1 MHNLN
6 RRTAKVASTPE
17 TPFEGNHGRE
27 EETRNPITEDTTENP
42 EAASENPGESGEE
55 GGIKNNVIA
64 PYMHSLNRRTGK
76 ISSTPETPS
85 EGNQGREEGTRKQ
98 NADYTTENPETA
110 SQNPSESGEE
120 SDTKDNVIASYMRS
134 LNRRTAKV
142 TSTPETPFEGNQGGE
157 DGTGKQNTEDKTEN
171 PEAATENPGES
182 GEEGKIKDNVIAPY
196 MHSLNRRT
204 GKISSTPETPSE
216 GNQGREDGTR
226 NPNTEDTTENP
237 EAASENPGESG
248 EESDTKDN
256 VIASYMRS
264 LNRRTAK
271 VTSTPE
277 TPFKGNQGGED
288 GTRNPNTEDTTEDPE
303 AASENPS
310 ESGEE
315 GGIKNNVI
323 APYMHSLNRRTG
335 KISSTPETPSEGNQG
350 REEGTRNP
358 DTEDVTE
365 NPEAA
370 TENPGESGEEGKIK
384 DNVIAPYMH
393 SLNRRT
399 GKISSTPETPS
410 EGNQGRE
417 DGTRNPNTEDTTED
431 PEAASENPS
440 ESGEEGGIKNNVIAP
455 YMHSLNR
462 RTGKI
467 SSTPEFPS
475 EGNQGREEGTRN
487 PNTEDTTEDPEAA
500 SENPSE
506 SGEEGDIKNNVIAPY
521 MNSLNRRT
529 GKISSTPEFPSE
541 GNQGREDGTRN
552 PNTEDTTEDPEA
564 AIENPSESDEEGAI
578 MNSVI
583 APYMNSLNRR
593 TGKISSTPE
602 FPSEG
607 NQGREDGT
615 RNPNTEDTTEDP
627 EAAIENPSESDEEGA
642 IMNSVIA
649 PYMHNLNRRTAKV
662 SFTPETPSEGNQ
674 GTEGTRKTD
683 AANTIENPE
692 TASENPSESGEE
704 GAAAIGSSQ
713 RGEASNDGS
722 ERGERE
728 NVAVQD
734 FMIRPTVAKFFR
746 RKATINSTREV
757 YNKGSQGIVQG
768 VRKGHATEKTETL
781 ETSNEPAEEI
791 DQERVVIVDN
801 IIKPTVAKLF
811 HRTITA
817 NSTSRSRPKGS
828 EQAASNMSIG
838 SSKSKMET
846 RSQQN
851 AEEEHRDEKR
861 DAESITSANQMKLS
875 RRTGEVASSS
885 GADRRDFHAAQ
896 EAAKNLD
903 ILDLADNAGTNVEQ
917 FEKSEVEHEK
927 TDAQGDAS
935 TDRANFFRRTAEATS
950 SSGVNTKNFQV
961 KEGATNN
968 LSLLDVAN
976 KTRTNVEQMERSEV
990 LHEKTDAVN
999 VTSTNQAN
1007 FFRKT
1012 AKIDSNSEA
1021 YKEDPH
1027 VAHQAT
1033 KNLST
1038 LDVANVTRT
1047 SAEQVERSE
1056 VGHEKTDT
1064 INVASTNQANLF
1076 RRTAKVSSF
1085 SEANKKDSHVAHQA
1099 IENLSTHDVA
1109 NETRTNAERVESSE
1123 VGHEKTDAVN
1133 VASTNQAN
1141 LFRRTAKV
1149 SSFSETASEDFQ
1161 KTGELTGIAGISEFN
1176 AHKARTAIEHV
1187 DRSKYRHEETDVE
1200 DVTSTNQTKSIRGA
1214 GKVSSL
1220 LEAST
1225 EYSQGI
1231 ENASDSAS
1239 THDDGFGLRLDLER
1253 HEGRKHR
1260 DGKIDSE
1267 MVRSRSQA
1275 SLYHGSVKHESSSVV
1290 GTSDHQD
1297 VEKTTPKSSIDS
1309 IREISATEDSFEV
1322 IQGKGHGSNFNEIED
1337 IVDDPTFEEI
1347 FLQRVSPSP

>member
-1 MHNLN
+1 N
-6 RRTAKVASTPE
+6 
-17 TPFEGNHGRE
+17 
-27 EETRNPITEDTTENP
+27 TEDITENP
-42 EAASENPGESGEE
+42 EAAGENPSESGEE

-64 PYMHSLNRRTGK
+64 HHMHGLNRRTGK
-76 ISSTPETPS
+76 VSSTPGTPF
-85 EGNQGREEGTRKQ
+85 ERNHGREE
-98 NADYTTENPETA
+98 
-110 SQNPSESGEE
+110 
-120 SDTKDNVIASYMRS
+120 
-134 LNRRTAKV
+134 
-142 TSTPETPFEGNQGGE
+142 
-157 DGTGKQNTEDKTEN
+157 
-171 PEAATENPGES
+171 
-182 GEEGKIKDNVIAPY
+182 
-196 MHSLNRRT
+196 
-204 GKISSTPETPSE
+204 
-216 GNQGREDGTR
+216 GTR

-237 EAASENPGESG
+237 EAASE
-248 EESDTKDN
+248 D
-256 VIASYMRS
+256 
-264 LNRRTAK
+264 
-271 VTSTPE
+271 
-277 TPFKGNQGGED
+277 
-288 GTRNPNTEDTTEDPE
+288 
-303 AASENPS
+303 PS
-310 ESGEE
+310 ESGD
-315 GGIKNNVI
+315 GDIKDNVI

-358 DTEDVTE
+358 
-365 NPEAA
+365 
-370 TENPGESGEEGKIK
+370 
-384 DNVIAPYMH
+384 
-393 SLNRRT
+393 
-399 GKISSTPETPS
+399 
-410 EGNQGRE
+410 
-417 DGTRNPNTEDTTED
+417 
-431 PEAASENPS
+431 
-440 ESGEEGGIKNNVIAP
+440 
-455 YMHSLNR
+455 
-462 RTGKI
+462 
-467 SSTPEFPS
+467 
-475 EGNQGREEGTRN
+475 
-487 PNTEDTTEDPEAA
+487 
-500 SENPSE
+500 
-506 SGEEGDIKNNVIAPY
+506 
-521 MNSLNRRT
+521 
-529 GKISSTPEFPSE
+529 
-541 GNQGREDGTRN
+541 
-552 PNTEDTTEDPEA
+552 NTEDTTEDPEA
-564 AIENPSESDEEGAI
+564 AIENPSESDEEGDI
-578 MNSVI
+578 KDNVV
-583 APYMNSLNRR
+583 APHMHSLNRR
-593 TGKISSTPE
+593 TGKVSS
-602 FPSEG
+602 
-607 NQGREDGT
+607 
-615 RNPNTEDTTEDP
+615 
-627 EAAIENPSESDEEGA
+627 
-642 IMNSVIA
+642 
-649 PYMHNLNRRTAKV
+649 
-662 SFTPETPSEGNQ
+662 TPETPSEGNQ
-674 GTEGTRKTD
+674 GGEDGTGKQNTEDVT
-683 AANTIENPE
+683 ENPE
-692 TASENPSESGEE
+692 AAGENPSESGEE

-713 RGEASNDGS
+713 RGKASIDGS

-768 VRKGHATEKTETL
+768 VWKGHATQKTETL

-791 DQERVVIVDN
+791 DQKRAVIVDN

-817 NSTSRSRPKGS
+817 NSTSGSRPKGS
-828 EQAASNMSIG
+828 EQSASNMSIG

-851 AEEEHRDEKR
+851 AEEEHRDEKG

-903 ILDLADNAGTNVEQ
+903 ILDLADKARTNVEQ

-927 TDAQGDAS
+927 TDDQGNAS

-950 SSGVNTKNFQV
+950 SSGVNTKNFLV

-968 LSLLDVAN
+968 SSLLDVAN

-990 LHEKTDAVN
+990 PHEKTDTVN

-1056 VGHEKTDT
+1056 VGHEKTD
-1064 INVASTNQANLF
+1064 
-1076 RRTAKVSSF
+1076 
-1085 SEANKKDSHVAHQA
+1085 
-1099 IENLSTHDVA
+1099 
-1109 NETRTNAERVESSE
+1109 
-1123 VGHEKTDAVN
+1123 AVN

-1161 KTGELTGIAGISEFN
+1161 KTGELTGNAGISEFN
-1176 AHKARTAIEHV
+1176 AHKAKTAIEHV

-1231 ENASDSAS
+1231 ENASSSAS
-1239 THDDGFGLRLDLER
+1239 THDDGFGTRLNLER

-1267 MVRSRSQA
+1267 MVRTRSQA

-1322 IQGKGHGSNFNEIED
+1322 VQGKGHGSNFNEIED
-1337 IVDDPTFEEI
+1337 IVDDPTIEEI